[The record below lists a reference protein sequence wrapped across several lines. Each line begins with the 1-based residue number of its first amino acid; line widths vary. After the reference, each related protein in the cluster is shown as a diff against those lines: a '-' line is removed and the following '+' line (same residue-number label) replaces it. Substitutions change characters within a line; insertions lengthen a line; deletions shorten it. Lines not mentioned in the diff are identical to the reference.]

1 METSPGDNA
10 CAALSH
16 MLGPEEEK
24 VGFLLGTEQGA
35 QALAL
40 GTDQGQA
47 RASLRPEGEAGVAR
61 LCSQKGCETWLD
73 SCGAKGR
80 AVPSCPSPVL
90 LTLDSHP

>member
-35 QALAL
+35 QASAL

-47 RASLRPEGEAGVAR
+47 RAS
-61 LCSQKGCETWLD
+61 ET
-73 SCGAKGR
+73 
-80 AVPSCPSPVL
+80 
-90 LTLDSHP
+90 